1 MIFEGDVEMDLILI
15 VLPAFL
21 IFGAGYIGQKML
33 HLDVKSISTM
43 ALYLMTPFL
52 TFETF
57 YSNKL
62 NIDYFYMFLFSV
74 LLIIIL
80 LGVTLITG
88 WFMKMDKTHKSV
100 MLLGTLF
107 PNSGNYGAPVVLF
120 AYGTHAFNYAV
131 ILMVIHGLL
140 INSIGIFIASY
151 GGQKSA
157 TIKNAVMSVIKMPVL
172 YGVFLGVALQLLHVE
187 LPTTIV
193 DSVSLVGAAAI
204 PTIMLVLGMQLAEI
218 KPQKFEYKYL
228 SAVSLIRMVAAP
240 LIAAV
245 LVIFMPVSD
254 VIKSVFI
261 LLAAMP
267 VAANV
272 TMLAVQFDVK
282 PNLISLT
289 TLITTLI
296 SLLTVPLTLFFLE

>member
-1 MIFEGDVEMDLILI
+1 MDLILI

-33 HLDVKSISTM
+33 HLNVKSISTM

-62 NIDYFYMFLFSV
+62 NIDYFYMFLFSI

-88 WFMKMDKTHKSV
+88 WIMKMDKTHKSV

-172 YGVFLGVALQLLHVE
+172 YGVFLGVLLQLLHVE
-187 LPTTIV
+187 LPTTVV
-193 DSVSLVGAAAI
+193 DSVSLVGSAAI

-228 SAVSLIRMVAAP
+228 SVVSLIRMVAAP
-240 LIAAV
+240 LMATV

-296 SLLTVPLTLFFLE
+296 SLLTIPLTLFFLE